1 MIRWVVKNRRKGA
14 AAGSGGTREHA
25 KAPSTCWRVSM
36 HSVTLR
42 HFQLY
47 IFANIATKGVF
58 IKKEHMLRLVAAKKN
73 TKRSWLATG
82 VILQSKL
89 HIIISYKTRRA
100 CPSPGHPNPHLRR
113 RGTPA
118 RPEKAVATKAV
129 TMRRVS
135 VRSNV
140 KCRCWDQCQCP

>member
-89 HIIISYKTRRA
+89 HIIISCNLRDKACLPVTRAPQPTPAQTRHA
-100 CPSPGHPNPHLRR
+100 
-113 RGTPA
+113 GTPRKSGCHQGGHDAA
-118 RPEKAVATKAV
+118 RQRPQ
-129 TMRRVS
+129 
-135 VRSNV
+135 
-140 KCRCWDQCQCP
+140 QC